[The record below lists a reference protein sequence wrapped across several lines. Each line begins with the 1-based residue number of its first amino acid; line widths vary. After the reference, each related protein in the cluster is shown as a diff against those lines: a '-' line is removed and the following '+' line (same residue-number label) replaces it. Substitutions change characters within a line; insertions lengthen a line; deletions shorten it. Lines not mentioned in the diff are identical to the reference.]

1 MRDLSPVTSSHRP
14 TQRNR
19 PKPGGVLGLI
29 FAAWLVLGVTGVP
42 MQAQEPLQVAKAQVI
57 LAANGAHPESAIKAA
72 VVVRIAAGY
81 HINAH
86 HPSLN
91 YLIPTEVRFSP
102 LARAKV
108 LKVIYPAGRAV
119 HFSFSK
125 TPLSVYEGEVPI
137 GLMVKVGRTGRA
149 SEIILHGQLSYQAC
163 NDHACFAPTSIPL
176 VVTVPVLPP
185 NVPLKPAHSAIFSRL
200 RFN

>member
-1 MRDLSPVTSSHRP
+1 
-14 TQRNR
+14 
-19 PKPGGVLGLI
+19 
-29 FAAWLVLGVTGVP
+29 
-42 MQAQEPLQVAKAQVI
+42 MQAQESSPVAKARVV
-57 LAANGAHPESAIKAA
+57 LATNGAHRGSAIKAA

-102 LARAKV
+102 SAYAKV
-108 LKVIYPAGRAV
+108 MKVIYPTGRAV
-119 HFSFSK
+119 HFSFSN

-137 GLMVKVGRTGRA
+137 GLMVKVGRTGKA
-149 SEIILHGQLSYQAC
+149 SEIVLHGQLSYQAC

-176 VVTVPVLPP
+176 VVTVPVLPA
-185 NVPLKPAHSAIFSRL
+185 NIPLKPAHAAIFSRL